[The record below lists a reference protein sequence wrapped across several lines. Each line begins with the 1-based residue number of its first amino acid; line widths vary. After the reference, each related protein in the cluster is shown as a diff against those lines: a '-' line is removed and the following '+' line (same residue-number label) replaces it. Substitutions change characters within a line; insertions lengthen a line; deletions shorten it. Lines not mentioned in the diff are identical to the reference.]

1 MAVPTNAIKEAN
13 DQILLMHS
21 RMQKMDEE
29 IIDLRKKLAAKD
41 AEDCEESKIQ
51 MQQVVNKKDT
61 EIQELRSGLRTAKER
76 INVLEHELLD
86 NEVQMEKLQS
96 KSKILDEIMGFR
108 GSLEGLLSYFK
119 IVQEMDINRNDVNG
133 NLRETEITDGY
144 QSDDEHVTKT
154 SVVVNGRPDE
164 TETTQLVDH
173 V

>member
-13 DQILLMHS
+13 EQILLMHS
-21 RMQKMDEE
+21 KIQEMEQE
-29 IIDLRKKLAAKD
+29 IEDLNRKLVAKD
-41 AEDCEESKIQ
+41 AEESKIQ
-51 MQQVVNKKDT
+51 IQQVANKKDT
-61 EIQELRSGLRTAKER
+61 EIQGLRAELRTANER
-76 INVLEHELLD
+76 INTLEQELVD

-96 KSKILDEIMGFR
+96 KSKILDEIIGFG

-144 QSDDEHVTKT
+144 QSDDEHLSKT
-154 SVVVNGRPDE
+154 SVVVNGRPDDTAT
-164 TETTQLVDH
+164 TELVDH

>member
-13 DQILLMHS
+13 EQILLMHS
-21 RMQKMDEE
+21 RMQEMEQE
-29 IIDLRKKLAAKD
+29 IEDLNRKLAAKD
-41 AEDCEESKIQ
+41 AEESKIQ

-76 INVLEHELLD
+76 INVLEHELLN

-96 KSKILDEIMGFR
+96 KSKILDEIIGFR

-144 QSDDEHVTKT
+144 QSDDDHVTKT

-164 TETTQLVDH
+164 TETTELVDH